1 MSAPSAQVR
10 RTVAFLSLC
19 PWTFKARYLK
29 SQSNPSIL
37 DLNVLT
43 NEDNLWSQSLQEWTV
58 VAHLIRFLRKYW
70 RLLLTE
76 VASLCATVYVLQ
88 QQILGSFRSMHF
100 RSACCIHVPLL
111 YGKHVYKFIL
121 KFKAQGLKLKPQDL
135 TFKAQLKTAT
145 SELKILNC
153 NLGT

>member
-10 RTVAFLSLC
+10 RTEAFLSLC
-19 PWTFKARYLK
+19 PWTFKASYLK
-29 SQSNPSIL
+29 SQSNPSSL
-37 DLNVLT
+37 HLNVLT
-43 NEDNLWSQSLQEWTV
+43 NEDSLWSQSLQEWTV
-58 VAHLIRFLRKYW
+58 VAHLMRFLRKYW

-76 VASLCATVYVLQ
+76 VACLCATVYVLQ

-111 YGKHVYKFIL
+111 YAKHVYKFIL
-121 KFKAQGLKLKPQDL
+121 NFKAQGLKLQPQNL
-135 TFKAQLKTAT
+135 KFKAQ
-145 SELKILNC
+145 C